1 MCDRLSVMVDNLRRL
16 GAGLSVEET
25 RLVVETPMHRDFSV
39 PPAVTAAG
47 DHRIAMAMAVA
58 ALAAGPL
65 DLDDPSCV
73 GKSFPGFW
81 AMWDTLT
88 NTGQG

>member
-1 MCDRLSVMVDNLRRL
+1 MVDNLGRL
-16 GAGLSVEET
+16 GAGFDVDGRT
-25 RLVVETPMHRDFSV
+25 LVVTRSMDRRRTGPA
-39 PPAVTAAG
+39 AVTAAG

-65 DLDDPSCV
+65 ELDDAGCV

-81 AMWDTLT
+81 EMWDELLV
-88 NTGQG
+88 GSRPA

>member
-1 MCDRLSVMVDNLRRL
+1 
-16 GAGLSVEET
+16 
-25 RLVVETPMHRDFSV
+25 VVIETPMRREEHAS

-65 DLDDPSCV
+65 TLDDSSCV
-73 GKSFPGFW
+73 AKSFPGFW
-81 AMWDTLT
+81 AMWDSLT
-88 NTGQG
+88 NSGMG